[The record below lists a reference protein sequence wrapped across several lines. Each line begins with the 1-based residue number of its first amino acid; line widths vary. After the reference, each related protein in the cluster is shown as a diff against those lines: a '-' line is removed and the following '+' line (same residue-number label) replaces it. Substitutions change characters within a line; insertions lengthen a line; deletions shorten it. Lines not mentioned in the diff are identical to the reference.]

1 MAEESFQERTEAP
14 TPRRREEA
22 RRKGQIARSA
32 EVGTAFVL
40 LGAAGVVHYGGR
52 ALGLDLVAL
61 VEGSFG
67 TAPVPPVDLEATAAG
82 LQEFG
87 WIVLA
92 AVAPVVLG
100 ISGLALAVG
109 AIQARGTLAW
119 EPLAPDW
126 SRLAPHK
133 NLRRLFGTRPLVE
146 LAKSVLKLVIVAV
159 AIYIAV
165 GGAWSEILALPQ
177 QSPGAVLAIAH
188 RLATRLF
195 LTAGLVFLALA
206 AADYLYQ
213 LWEHERGLRMTREEL
228 KQELKDTEGDPMI
241 KSRLRSLGRSL
252 ARRRM
257 MAAVPSADVVVT
269 NPTHIAVALRYD
281 PQVAPAPV
289 VVAMG
294 QRKLAQRIKE
304 IALAAGVP
312 VIENKPLAR
321 ALFATGRIGLP
332 IPPELYV
339 AVAEVL
345 AFVYRQRDAL
355 RNRWRKEGAR

>member
-1 MAEESFQERTEAP
+1 MGDRPTGPPRAAQE
-14 TPRRREEA
+14 
-22 RRKGQIARSA
+22 
-32 EVGTAFVL
+32 
-40 LGAAGVVHYGGR
+40 
-52 ALGLDLVAL
+52 
-61 VEGSFG
+61 
-67 TAPVPPVDLEATAAG
+67 
-82 LQEFG
+82 
-87 WIVLA
+87 
-92 AVAPVVLG
+92 
-100 ISGLALAVG
+100 
-109 AIQARGTLAW
+109 
-119 EPLAPDW
+119 
-126 SRLAPHK
+126 
-133 NLRRLFGTRPLVE
+133 RRLFGTRPLVE
-146 LAKSVLKLVIVAV
+146 LAKSVLKLVFVAA
-159 AIYIAV
+159 AIYLAI

-177 QSPGAVLAIAH
+177 QSPGAVLGVAH

-195 LTAGLVFLALA
+195 LTAGLAFLALA

-213 LWEHERGLRMTREEL
+213 LWEHERGLRMTREEV

-257 MAAVPSADVVVT
+257 MAAVPTADVVVT
-269 NPTHIAVALRYD
+269 NPTHIAVALVR
-281 PQVAPAPV
+281 PGARGGPV

-355 RNRWRKEGAR
+355 RNRRRKEGAE